1 MADLLFSLLLIVI
14 NTLKMKTIVK
24 NIFTGVMFLGT
35 VALVN
40 GQFLAASDTSESSV
54 RKYQGIINSNKD
66 LVEFIEQLLIQ
77 KGLPKHLRNLAL
89 IESHFDKNITSG
101 AGAVGVWQLMTAHAN
116 QYGLAGHQR
125 TDVYKSTK
133 TAVISLANLYKKYN
147 NWVTVVAA
155 YNCGEGNVAKAM
167 QAAGSSQYHEF
178 YKYLPA
184 ETINHVKKYLNAC
197 YATGELQSVLGN
209 YNSSRINKVFF
220 EEGGNRKATTE
231 ALSETEINA
240 GFNLK
245 VIADELDVDVNKI
258 LAWNPGITEELQRK
272 GESTFYLPTDLMPD
286 FLLRKNKILTKS
298 IKEGIGSGV
307 QP

>member
-1 MADLLFSLLLIVI
+1 
-14 NTLKMKTIVK
+14 MKTIIR
-24 NIFTGVMFLGT
+24 NIFTSVMLLGT
-35 VALVN
+35 VVLVN

-54 RKYQGIINSNKD
+54 RKYQGIINANKD
-66 LVEFIEQLLIQ
+66 LVEFIEQLLLQ

-89 IESHFDKNITSG
+89 IESHFNRNITSG

-116 QYGLAGHQR
+116 QYGLTEQNR

-167 QAAGSSQYHEF
+167 QVAGSSQYHEF
-178 YKYLPA
+178 SKYLPA

-197 YATGELQSVLGN
+197 YATGELQSVLSN

-220 EEGGNRKATTE
+220 EDENRKMTAAT
-231 ALSETEINA
+231 LSETEINA

-245 VIADELDVDVNKI
+245 VVADELNVNMDEI
-258 LAWNPGITEELQRK
+258 LAWNPGIVEELQQK

-286 FLLRKNKILTKS
+286 FLLRKNKILTRS
-298 IKEGIGSGV
+298 IKESANL
-307 QP
+307 QQ